1 MSIALNPLGPPP
13 LLSYTTPPDQIGPY
27 EMVARVN
34 EMPSTKL
41 EHLLTKMNQA
51 TGYGP
56 FYNQLQTFMKEN
68 DKFNHNSLPP
78 NALMSGY
85 TFITRPKLCL
95 HDVAVTK
102 RSEFLPM
109 NTDNVNTL
117 AFAARC
123 LLDTKFCRDS
133 SDRAS
138 NCQLINTKSPFLT
151 PLQNGLVGMSGFPDP
166 VVETITTEVG
176 FHSENQTFVTGYDQL
191 NKTYDLTLDIRDPQG
206 GPVMTIL
213 FYWLLFMGYQAK
225 GMMPTYMEDVVQR
238 VLNYTV
244 SIYRFTVDPSRR
256 WIQHYAKATGCFL
269 KSIPIGA
276 FFNFSDSQKYVT
288 AAGNYSVNFMVNK
301 IEYNKPEIL
310 AEFNMLMRRYDP
322 TIESRPNKELATENN
337 YEGAPYISTG
347 PLTGNAASAK
357 PLEITFR

>member
-1 MSIALNPLGPPP
+1 MPYPNGSTPLP
-13 LLSYTTPPDQIGPY
+13 SYTVTPDQVGPR
-27 EMVARVN
+27 EMVDQVA
-34 EMPSTKL
+34 EMPPTRL
-41 EHLLTKMNQA
+41 ESLLTKMNQA

-56 FYNQLQTFMKEN
+56 FYNQLQTFMTEN

-109 NTDNVNTL
+109 NTDRVNTIG
-117 AFAARC
+117 FASRC

-133 SDRAS
+133 SDRAAT
-138 NCQLINTKSPFLT
+138 CKLINTRSPFLT
-151 PLQNGLVGMSGFPDP
+151 PLQNGLVGISGYPDP
-166 VVETITTEVG
+166 MVETVTTEAG
-176 FHSENQTFVTGYDQL
+176 FHSEDHTFVTGYNQM
-191 NKTYDLTLDIRDPQG
+191 NKTYDLTLDVRDPQG
-206 GPVMTIL
+206 GPIMAIL

-225 GMMPTYMEDVVQR
+225 GMMPTYLEDVVQR

-256 WIQHYAKATGCFL
+256 WIQHYSKATGCFL
-269 KSIPIGA
+269 KSIPLGA

-288 AAGNYSVNFMVNK
+288 AAGNFSVNFIVNK
-301 IEYNKPEIL
+301 LEYNKPEIL
-310 AEFNMLMRRYDP
+310 AEFNTLMRRYDP
-322 TIESRPNKELATENN
+322 GIENRPSMSLATESN
-337 YEGAPYISTG
+337 YEGLPYISTG
-347 PLTGNAASAK
+347 SIIDSSAPAK